1 MWDCLVGATRNRPD
15 PASYNHCHRHY
26 LIELANSVRLVEH
39 HENFGPEGWGG
50 VYTGLV
56 RDVHGKNF
64 YRCTDSTR

>member
-1 MWDCLVGATRNRPD
+1 MSIVRGRHPQSARSC
-15 PASYNHCHRHY
+15 SYNHCHRHY